1 MLIQLFI
8 IQAITFIGLIFVLRL
23 LFYRQLNVA
32 LNRLKRLHE
41 ENVAKE
47 EKLNKQIEQSRFER
61 ETELS
66 RAKKIAEDMVKSA
79 KEKAEKIALD
89 IHAQAQEQAKKM
101 AEMSKVEQERL
112 KSELLADFEKR
123 AMELA
128 VLMIKTTFTI
138 EGVEVLQHQLISEV
152 IEELKNMDKEK
163 FTVKSSTADI
173 FSVFPLNDVE
183 RKDLG
188 RILSEKVETDV
199 EINEFQNPEIIAGL
213 IIQVGALTVDGS
225 LSNRLKRIIPYVKGR

>member
-8 IQAITFIGLIFVLRL
+8 IQVITFVGLIFVLRL

-66 RAKKIAEDMVKSA
+66 RAKKIAEDTIKSA

-89 IHAQAQEQAKKM
+89 IHAQAREQAKKM

-173 FSVFPLNDVE
+173 FSVFPLNDEE

-188 RILSEKVETDV
+188 RILSEKVETDI